1 MTTLSGYRL
10 RGWFFLI
17 VYLALLMVAFWR
29 AGGLE
34 GPVSGVG
41 KTSSSLSS
49 IRRTPEDGAIAVLDI
64 QGLIALSGGG
74 FGSSGDADGVLR
86 RLRDLRDNKE
96 VKAVILRINSPG
108 GTVASVQEIHDAVIR
123 LQATG
128 KKVVASFQDVAASG
142 GYYIAAPADRIV
154 ANPGSIVGS
163 IGVVF
168 HLMNYEDLA
177 KKVGVRSDVIKSGT
191 MKDMGSPFRP
201 LSDKE
206 RRVFEGLVQSA
217 YGQFLTAVSEGRNI
231 PLGKLYA
238 LADGRVFTGEQA
250 RAEGLVDV
258 LGGFDRAVDEA
269 KQLAGI
275 HSAKPRLIIDDNPF
289 GKIIQLLKGTVAGPW
304 GHFSRWAQPRASLEY
319 VWE

>member
-1 MTTLSGYRL
+1 MTNPSNHRV
-10 RGWFFLI
+10 RGWFFLGA
-17 VYLALLMVAFWR
+17 YLSLLMVAFWR
-29 AGGLE
+29 AGGPDAVVPSP
-34 GPVSGVG
+34 GQ
-41 KTSSSLSS
+41 TTLSARS
-49 IRRTPEDGAIAVLDI
+49 KSRVPADGAIAVLDI
-64 QGLIALSGGG
+64 QGTISLSGGG
-74 FGSSGDADGVLR
+74 FGSSGNADGVLR
-86 RLRDLRDNKE
+86 RLRALRDNKD
-96 VKAVILRINSPG
+96 VTAVILRINSPG
-108 GTVASVQEIHDAVIR
+108 GTVASVQEIHDAVLR
-123 LQATG
+123 LQAAG

-142 GYYIAAPADRIV
+142 GYYVAAPADRIV

-177 KKVGVRSDVIKSGT
+177 KKVGVRSDVIKSGN

-231 PLGKLYA
+231 PLGKLYP

-250 RAEGLVDV
+250 QAEGLVDV

-275 HSAKPRLIIDDNPF
+275 QSAKPRLIIDDNPL
-289 GKIIQLLKGTVAGPW
+289 GKIIQLLKGAATGPW
-304 GHFSRWAQPRASLEY
+304 GRLSRWAQPRASLEY

>member
-304 GHFSRWAQPRASLEY
+304 GRFSRWTQPRASLEY

>member
-1 MTTLSGYRL
+1 MTSSSGYRV
-10 RGWFFLI
+10 RGWMFLG

-29 AGGLE
+29 AGGPE
-34 GPVSGVG
+34 GPVSREG
-41 KTSSSLSS
+41 KTPSSLSPT
-49 IRRTPEDGAIAVLDI
+49 RRPPADGAIAVLDI
-64 QGLIALSGGG
+64 QGTISLSGGG

-177 KKVGVRSDVIKSGT
+177 KKVGVRSDVIKSGN

-217 YGQFLTAVSEGRNI
+217 YGQFLTAVSEGRRM
-231 PLGKLYA
+231 PLEKLYP

-250 RAEGLVDV
+250 RTEGLVDV

-275 HSAKPRLIIDDNPF
+275 HSANPRLIVDDNPF
-289 GKIIQLLKGTVAGPW
+289 GKIIQLLKGVAAGPW
-304 GHFSRWAQPRASLEY
+304 GRFSRWAQPRASLEY

>member
-1 MTTLSGYRL
+1 MTTPSTFRV
-10 RGWFFLI
+10 RGWIFLGT
-17 VYLALLMVAFWR
+17 YLALLMLALWR
-29 AGGLE
+29 SGG
-34 GPVSGVG
+34 PSTTDSAPG
-41 KTSSSLSS
+41 KTLLSDRS
-49 IRRTPEDGAIAVLDI
+49 KGRVPTDGAIAVLDI
-64 QGLIALSGGG
+64 QGTISLSGGG

-108 GTVASVQEIHDAVIR
+108 GTVASVQEIHDAVLR
-123 LQATG
+123 LQAAG

-177 KKVGVRSDVIKSGT
+177 KKVGVRSDVIKSGNL
-191 MKDMGSPFRP
+191 KDMGSPFRP

-217 YGQFLTAVSEGRNI
+217 YGQFLTAVSEGRRM
-231 PLGKLYA
+231 PLEKLYP

-269 KQLAGI
+269 KQVAGI
-275 HSAKPRLIIDDNPF
+275 HSAKPRLIIDENPF
-289 GKIIQLLKGTVAGPW
+289 GKIVQLLKGAASGPW
-304 GHFSRWAQPRASLEY
+304 GRLARWAQPRASLDY